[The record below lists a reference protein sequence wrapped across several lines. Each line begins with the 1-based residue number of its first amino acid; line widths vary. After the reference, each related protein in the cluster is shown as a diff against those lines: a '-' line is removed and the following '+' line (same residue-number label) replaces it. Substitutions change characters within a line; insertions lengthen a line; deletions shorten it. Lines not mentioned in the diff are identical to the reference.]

1 MLKRHRVTGRNMP
14 PVWRAVF
21 LLLLSCASEGR
32 RRGSGMVALN
42 LHLRGGGVH
51 TPSSS
56 FNSPRHGGQYESERH
71 TPDPRFRASPR
82 RAGQYEHAPGG
93 EELDSWPR
101 SHHPKSMDD
110 STLEQSDK
118 HYHDLLS
125 KRAALMRQ
133 VDQATVRG
141 LQLASRLEKERATYE
156 RAKKVVVDARLH
168 AEKKMEIV
176 RQKEALAAAAAAAI
190 PPAQNDA
197 DEAAHEARL
206 AEQEEMKLR
215 DELAQ
220 LEADLKHVMQEG
232 KEKNTILK
240 THMDEFH
247 FLLLNAKN
255 NANSGGS

>member
-1 MLKRHRVTGRNMP
+1 MMP
-14 PVWRAVF
+14 LRALV

-32 RRGSGMVALN
+32 LRDSGMVILN

-56 FNSPRHGGQYESERH
+56 FNGGPRHGGQYESERH

-82 RAGQYEHAPGG
+82 RAGQYEHVSGG

-101 SHHPKSMDD
+101 SHHPKSVDD

-118 HYHDLLS
+118 HYNDLLS
-125 KRAALMRQ
+125 KRAELMRQ